1 MNNFRLNLIFRTV
14 LITASAVLFAFL
26 CLINRTFP
34 GHIFFIILT
43 SALILLQVYLMVR
56 YADRTNAKLFRE
68 LSDFLQSISYS
79 DFSRHYDFSKSG
91 KSFKALSDQFN
102 SVLMKFKETRSEKE
116 ESLNYLR
123 TVVQHVGVGLIS
135 FDSKGNVEFLNKAAK
150 KILRINTLKNI
161 NSLDTP
167 GSDFGQFLRN
177 LSVSKK
183 VTYKYFAGS
192 ESLHLLIYAV
202 DLRMRGELYR
212 IAALQ
217 NIQTELE
224 EKEIEA
230 WQKIIRVLT
239 HEIMNS
245 ITPIT
250 SLASTM
256 NNLLR
261 SGTPLDNETIEDI
274 GSAAKTIQKRS
285 EGLLNFVDKYRS
297 VTKIPR
303 PDFHLFE
310 TAPFFERIKI
320 LMDSALSG
328 NRIQFR
334 TSVNPVYL
342 KIRADSDLIE
352 QVLINLLNN
361 AIQALDGIE
370 NGIITLTAQIDEYG
384 RALLQV
390 SDNGHGIPE
399 ENLESIFI
407 PFFTTKKDG
416 SGIGL
421 SISQQIIRAHNG
433 RIFVTSKPGE
443 ETVFT
448 IRL

>member
-1 MNNFRLNLIFRTV
+1 MNNFRVNLIIRTV
-14 LITASAVLFAFL
+14 FITASAVLFAFL
-26 CLINRTFP
+26 CLDNRTFP

-43 SALILLQVYLMVR
+43 SALIFLQVYLMVR
-56 YADRTNAKLFRE
+56 YADRTNHE
-68 LSDFLQSISYS
+68 LSDFFQSINYS

-91 KSFKALSDQFN
+91 ESFKKLSDQFN
-102 SVLMKFKETRSEKE
+102 RVLMKFKETRSEKE

-161 NSLDTP
+161 KSLDTP

-177 LSVSKK
+177 LNVSKK
-183 VTYKYFAGS
+183 VTYKYSAGS
-192 ESLHLLIYAV
+192 ESLQLLIYAV

-212 IAALQ
+212 IVALQ

-303 PDFHLFE
+303 PDFQLFE
-310 TAPFFERIKI
+310 IAPLFERIKI

-334 TSVNPVYL
+334 TLVNPVYL

-370 NGIITLTAQIDEYG
+370 NGFITLTAQIDEYG

-390 SDNGHGIPE
+390 SDNGHGIAE